1 MLTECLK
8 NVGTGVFKASP
19 SIRIILFL
27 LTSLMSLFGAEL
39 SKTVAFKKDRM
50 IYIGKVKGL
59 LRRLKK
65 IG

>member
-1 MLTECLK
+1 MK
-8 NVGTGVFKASP
+8 NVDTGVFKASP

-27 LTSLMSLFGAEL
+27 PASFMSFLGAEL
-39 SKTVAFKKDRM
+39 SKTGAFKKDRM